1 MNTWLII
8 GLGNP
13 GAQYARSRHN
23 IGFEVLDVFA
33 QQHKLRADGTR
44 AQAKLASGTI
54 AGHKVICAWPQTY
67 MNRSGISASGLASW
81 YKVPPAN
88 IIVVYDDLDLPFG
101 ALRIRERGSAG
112 THNGMRSV
120 VQLLGQMEF
129 PRVRV
134 GIGGVPAGWEAFG
147 YVLGKFEDEEADE
160 LPDLLGRASDC
171 LTTII
176 TNGIPA
182 AMNTYNKTK

>member
-13 GAQYARSRHN
+13 GAQYTRSRHN

-33 QQHKLRADGTR
+33 QRHNLRPDGTR

-81 YKVPPAN
+81 YKVPPAH
-88 IIVVYDDLDLPFG
+88 ILSLIH
-101 ALRIRERGSAG
+101 I
-112 THNGMRSV
+112 
-120 VQLLGQMEF
+120 
-129 PRVRV
+129 
-134 GIGGVPAGWEAFG
+134 
-147 YVLGKFEDEEADE
+147 
-160 LPDLLGRASDC
+160 
-171 LTTII
+171 
-176 TNGIPA
+176 
-182 AMNTYNKTK
+182 